1 MRRLVLIGFLFAN
14 ASVFAQTE
22 NSDVFALGGGLHG
35 LNHTTWT
42 YEVGFIYEPATHF
55 GIGLAYNNEGHLPDN
70 HRDGL
75 AAQAWYV
82 QSLSRDFEVQLGTG
96 PYLSMNNTTVDGV
109 RENDFEVGLLTS
121 AALKWHP
128 AASPWYLRA
137 QYNNAWVPRSFNSKA
152 VLLGLG
158 RDFSFTDDPNNSKLL
173 DADVSVW
180 LGSSRTTQ
188 IGTQETAIGY
198 EVEAKFRARETFSYS
213 VAFLS
218 EGDTNLVNRR
228 GVVAQVWLGADL
240 SERLAVSGGIG
251 PYLAYD
257 GDHAGKVGVLGI
269 ASARVT
275 LVLLKTQQHR
285 YEAGLM
291 YTRVASFYNRDQDI
305 FMIGLLAQL

>member
-1 MRRLVLIGFLFAN
+1 MRVWVLVSLLFAN
-14 ASVFAQTE
+14 ACAVAQTE
-22 NSDVFALGGGLHG
+22 NSDVFLLAGGLHG
-35 LNHTTWT
+35 LDHTTWT
-42 YEVGFIYEPATHF
+42 YEVGFIYKPTTHF

-75 AAQAWYV
+75 AAQAWYI

-96 PYLSMNNTTVDGV
+96 PYLNMNNTTVDGV

-137 QYNNAWVPRSFNSKA
+137 QYNNAWVPRSFNSNA
-152 VLLGLG
+152 FLLGLG
-158 RDFSFTDDPNNSKLL
+158 RDFSFTDDPTNTKLL

-180 LGSSRTTQ
+180 FGSSRTTQ
-188 IGTQETAIGY
+188 IGAQNTAIGY
-198 EVEAKFRARETFSYS
+198 EVEAKFRARETLSYS
-213 VAFLS
+213 VGFLS

-228 GVVAQVWLGADL
+228 GVVLQLWLGADL
-240 SERLAVSGGIG
+240 TERLAVSGGIG

-257 GDHAGKVGVLGI
+257 GDHASQVGVLGI

-275 LVLLKTQQHR
+275 LVLSKTPQHR
-285 YEAGLM
+285 YEAGFM